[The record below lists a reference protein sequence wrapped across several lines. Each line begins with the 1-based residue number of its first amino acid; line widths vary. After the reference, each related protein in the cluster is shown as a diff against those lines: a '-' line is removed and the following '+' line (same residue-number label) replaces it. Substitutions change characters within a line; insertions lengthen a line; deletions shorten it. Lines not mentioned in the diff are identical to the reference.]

1 MTAQH
6 HKLDPIF
13 ESCQKKYEEFL
24 SEQLLSRLHSDVVD
38 FKKKHKHK
46 P

>member
-1 MTAQH
+1 M
-6 HKLDPIF
+6 P
-13 ESCQKKYEEFL
+13 KKYEEFL

-38 FKKKHKHK
+38 FKNKNKHINSKKI

>member
-1 MTAQH
+1 MTAQQQY

-13 ESCQKKYEEFL
+13 ESCQKYEEFL

-38 FKKKHKHK
+38 FKKITKT
-46 P
+46 

>member
-1 MTAQH
+1 MTAQQQY

-13 ESCQKKYEEFL
+13 ESCQKTKYEEFL

-38 FKKKHKHK
+38 FKKIT
-46 P
+46 